1 MTDRL
6 IWITIAILAAFS
18 ALKPVLLGTSAQA
31 LFPLISIA
39 APVIFVLLH
48 APREIG
54 WPRLALFFGLAFVIS
69 WSYETASILTG
80 FPFGW
85 YHYTETL
92 GPQLGVVPLLIMP
105 AYFGTAYA
113 CWIIA
118 KLLLDHGR
126 SAAPAGP
133 VAMVLTASFVM
144 VMWDLSMDP
153 SRATVAQ
160 AWIWHDGGAYFGVP
174 FINFTGWFLC
184 VATIFAAYA
193 LTTGRFAAPRAM
205 PDAKALAQAL
215 ALYGALF
222 VEFVAFA
229 AAPHQGTI
237 ADATGQIWN
246 LRDLYQTLRLVSIFT
261 MGFVLVS
268 GFLTLRRR

>member
-6 IWITIAILAAFS
+6 IWIIIALFAVFS
-18 ALKPVLLGTSAQA
+18 AFKPVLLGTPVEAV
-31 LFPLISIA
+31 FPVVSIA
-39 APVIFVLLH
+39 APVLFVLLH

-54 WPRLALFFGLAFVIS
+54 WRRLGLFFALTFVIS

-85 YHYTETL
+85 YHYTEKL

-105 AYFGTAYA
+105 AYFGVAYA
-113 CWIIA
+113 SWIIA
-118 KLLLDHGR
+118 RLLLDHAR
-126 SAAPAGP
+126 SAAPAGT

-153 SRATVAQ
+153 SRATVSQ

-193 LTTGRFAAPRAM
+193 LTAGRFAAPRAM
-205 PDAKALAQAL
+205 PDSQALAQAL

-222 VEFVAFA
+222 LEFVAFA
-229 AAPHQGTI
+229 AVPQTGTVT
-237 ADATGQIWN
+237 DAAGQVWN
-246 LRDLYQTLRLVSIFT
+246 LRDLYQTLGLVSIFS